1 MNEYLP
7 TADSL
12 VRAARQIFARQGFAG
27 SSVRSITA
35 AAGVNL
41 GAITYHFG
49 SKQAL
54 YNAVLSQTLAPF
66 RERLAAAAATRG
78 SALDRI
84 ERFLRAAFD
93 HMAEHP
99 DLPRLLLQ
107 QLATGQQLPLA
118 VESTMRA
125 NIGVLAGL
133 IRDGQLE
140 GSITTGD
147 PRLLAFS
154 VGGQPVLLA
163 LLRDALSQAVAL
175 DQSDSG
181 TRRSLV
187 DSVVR
192 FTQAGLANHGESA
205 A

>member
-1 MNEYLP
+1 MKESIQ
-7 TADSL
+7 TADNL
-12 VRAARQIFARQGFAG
+12 VRAARQIFAQQGFAG

-66 RERLAAAAATRG
+66 RERLAAAAASGG

-93 HMAEHP
+93 HLAEHP

-107 QLATGQQLPLA
+107 HLATGQHLPLA

-133 IRDGQLE
+133 IRDGQLD
-140 GSITTGD
+140 GSISTGD
-147 PRLLAFS
+147 PRHLALS
-154 VGGQPVLLA
+154 VGGQPILLA

-175 DQSDSG
+175 DQGDAG

-192 FTQAGLANHGESA
+192 FTHAGLANSGDSA

>member
-54 YNAVLSQTLAPF
+54 YNAVLSQTLTPF

-84 ERFLRAAFD
+84 EWFLRAAFD
-93 HMAEHP
+93 HMTKHP

-154 VGGQPVLLA
+154 VGGQPILLA

-175 DQSDSG
+175 DQSDPG